1 MDNLFIDKIIK
12 KALQEDIAAG
22 DITTNAVIGENEV
35 SSAYIIAKECG
46 IICGQTVAQRV
57 FKLLDSTCEYKIL
70 KRDGEKVEKGE
81 ILAQISGKTRALL
94 TGERTALNFLQ
105 RMSGIATMTAK
116 TAEKI
121 KGTSAK
127 ICDTR
132 KTAPNLRIFDKYAVK
147 AGGGFNH
154 RFGLYDGAMIKDNH
168 IKAAG
173 GIKEA
178 VEKVRAVVPH
188 TVKIEVETET
198 IEQVKEALACG
209 ADIIMLDNMDFEQ
222 MREAVKLIGGRAEIE
237 VSGNMDGKD
246 ITKIAR
252 LGVDFISMGA
262 LTHSVKALDI
272 SMKFN

>member
-1 MDNLFIDKIIK
+1 
-12 KALQEDIAAG
+12 
-22 DITTNAVIGENEV
+22 
-35 SSAYIIAKECG
+35 
-46 IICGQTVAQRV
+46 
-57 FKLLDSTCEYKIL
+57 
-70 KRDGEKVEKGE
+70 
-81 ILAQISGKTRALL
+81 
-94 TGERTALNFLQ
+94 
-105 RMSGIATMTAK
+105 MTAK